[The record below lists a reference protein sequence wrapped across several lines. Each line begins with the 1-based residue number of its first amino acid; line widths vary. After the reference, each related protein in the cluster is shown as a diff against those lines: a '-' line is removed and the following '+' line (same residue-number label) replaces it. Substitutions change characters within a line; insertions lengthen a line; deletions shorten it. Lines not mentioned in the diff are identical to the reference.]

1 MPPAESELTLFFL
14 NLQTLGKFTETQYS
28 IQKHISEMS
37 TPLRVGLIGL
47 GTVASGVAQILLEHS
62 ERTSLR
68 AGRTIEITKVAV
80 RDLAKQR
87 SVDIPNELLTSD
99 AMSIATSDDVDVV
112 VELIGGLSPARELV
126 EAALESGKDVVTANK
141 ALLCE
146 HGDTL
151 FAKAR
156 ELDRCIA
163 FEAAVA
169 GGCPII
175 AAMGQAMTGNQIIAL
190 EAIINGTSNFILTQM
205 LHNNTS
211 YDDAVKEAQ
220 ECGYAE
226 ADPSM
231 DVKGIDAAQKLGI
244 LTQLAFGERISPDQ
258 FPVQGIDELELEDL
272 KFADELG
279 YAVKLLATSKL
290 VDGHLELHT
299 QPTLIRKERPLAQVD
314 GPYNMIELTGDA
326 VGKAWFSA
334 MGAGQMATA
343 SAVVADLVDVAV
355 GRAALSFQHLNLW
368 QTSEVFPLQKTEEIE
383 RRYYF
388 RFHVQDLPH
397 VIADIADILGRNEIS
412 LSSVIQKEAKES
424 RNKAGEPPIVPLV
437 FMTHR
442 ATEGKVRAAA
452 KELDELDCVSPPWL
466 CLPVSDEQA

>member
-1 MPPAESELTLFFL
+1 
-14 NLQTLGKFTETQYS
+14 
-28 IQKHISEMS
+28 MS
-37 TPLRVGLIGL
+37 SSLRVGLIGF
-47 GTVASGVAQILLEHS
+47 GTVAGGVAQILTEHA
-62 ERTSLR
+62 ERTSSR
-68 AGRTIEITKVAV
+68 ADRTIKITKIAV
-80 RDLAKQR
+80 RDLSKQR
-87 SVDIPNELLTSD
+87 PVEVPGVELTTD
-99 AMSIATSDDVDVV
+99 AMSVATADDVDVV
-112 VELIGGLSPARELV
+112 VELIGGISPAKELIV
-126 EAALESGKDVVTANK
+126 AALEHGKDVVTANK

-146 HGDTL
+146 HGNEL
-151 FAKAR
+151 FPLAR
-156 ELDRCIA
+156 KLGRCIS

-175 AAMGQAMTGNQIIAL
+175 SALGQAMSGNQITAL

-205 LHNNTS
+205 LHNDAS

-226 ADPSM
+226 ADPTM

-244 LTQLAFGERISPDQ
+244 LTQLAFGERISIDS

-279 YAVKLLATSKL
+279 YAVKLLATAKL
-290 VDGHLELHT
+290 VNGDLELHT

-343 SAVVADLVDVAV
+343 SAVVADIVDVAV
-355 GRAALSFQHLNLW
+355 GRAALTFERLNLW
-368 QTSEVFPLQKTEEIE
+368 QSDSRFPLQKPEDIE

-388 RFHVQDLPH
+388 RFHVQDRPH
-397 VIADIADILGRNEIS
+397 VIADIADILGRNGIS
-412 LSSVIQKEAKES
+412 LSSVIQKEAAET
-424 RNKAGEPPIVPLV
+424 KAGTQPYPIVPLV

-442 ATEGKVRAAA
+442 ATEGQVRSA
-452 KELDELDCVSPPWL
+452 KAELDQLDCVQPPWL
-466 CLPVSDEQA
+466 CLPVSDDQP